1 MKHFWSP
8 VYDFHNYLIQVMS
21 LQNFCVANDLEYIIF
36 NSLNL
41 TPNLIEPTNFTE
53 LCKQADMEDV
63 LAQLDMTRIYEDQ
76 TFFTYMYD
84 KKMFFPVEG
93 DERYMHPNE
102 EAHSDW
108 ADILFA
114 DIENTRGMKK

>member
-1 MKHFWSP
+1 MK
-8 VYDFHNYLIQVMS
+8 
-21 LQNFCVANDLEYIIF
+21 
-36 NSLNL
+36 
-41 TPNLIEPTNFTE
+41 
-53 LCKQADMEDV
+53 DV
-63 LAQLDMTRIYEDQ
+63 SSQLDMTRIYEDQ

-102 EAHSDW
+102 EAHNGW

-114 DIENTRGMKK
+114 DIENTRADNG